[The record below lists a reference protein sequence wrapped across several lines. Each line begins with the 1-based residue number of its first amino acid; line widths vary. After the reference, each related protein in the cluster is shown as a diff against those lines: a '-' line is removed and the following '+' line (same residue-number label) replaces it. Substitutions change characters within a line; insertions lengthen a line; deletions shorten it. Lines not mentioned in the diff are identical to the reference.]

1 MIDRDDREKLVKGNR
16 LTGTTREME
25 REDGHLCT
33 VCVCVCLKGFQQ
45 QTCSYLHESILRSRR
60 CRPSG

>member
-33 VCVCVCLKGFQQ
+33 VCVCV
-45 QTCSYLHESILRSRR
+45 
-60 CRPSG
+60 

>member
-33 VCVCVCLKGFQQ
+33 LCVCVCVFERFSAADMFL
-45 QTCSYLHESILRSRR
+45 SA
-60 CRPSG
+60 